1 MVSISIVSKNK
12 QLTSTAFRFLSPT
25 VDYEDLDRF
34 NNGEGASWLI
44 DLTNSLRDQLPQ
56 GQYLLT
62 HAPIGAWL
70 VRALYS
76 KDGGYAAV
84 NDAVGSKIDRYNV
97 QYYNQK
103 NAWTTKDELLNN
115 GVVFPGS
122 A

>member
-1 MVSISIVSKNK
+1 MLSEDKKLTIIAFEFVS
-12 QLTSTAFRFLSPT
+12 LFLT
-25 VDYEDLDRF
+25 VDYEDLDRW
-34 NNGEGASWLI
+34 NNGQGASWLI

-70 VRALYS
+70 VRSAYP
-76 KDGGYAAV
+76 KDGGYAAI
-84 NDAVGSKIDRYNV
+84 NDAVGSKIDWYNV
-97 QYYNQK
+97 QYYNQQ